1 MQGVLRLVLD
11 TIVSL
16 FRARYGLHVENLAL
30 RHQLCVYQRSVKR
43 PTILPVDRALWSLL
57 ARMWDDWKQALVF
70 VTPETVIRWQR
81 KRFKDH
87 WTKLSRQGKPGRPP
101 LPNDLQELI
110 RTMSRMNP
118 TWGSPRIVGELA
130 ALGIHV
136 SKSAVEKYM
145 VSVRK
150 PPSPTWRSFLEN
162 HARELVSI
170 DLLVVHTV
178 NFRVLYALILLSIE
192 RRRIIHVGVAEHPTA
207 AWAAQQVI
215 EAFPWETSPRYLL
228 RDRDGIYGQSFRD
241 RVKHMGIEEVL
252 TAPRSPWQNPYSE
265 RLNGSIRRECLD
277 HMIVLSERHLGRLLR
292 SYVDYYNRYR
302 THLSLDMDSPDG
314 RQPQKPLPGQVIAV
328 PHLGGLHHHY
338 ERQAA

>member
-11 TIVSL
+11 TIISL
-16 FRARYGLHVENLAL
+16 FRTRYGLQAENLAL
-30 RHQLCVYQRSVKR
+30 RHQLCVYQRNLKR
-43 PTILPVDRALWSLL
+43 PTILPADRALWSLL
-57 ARMWDDWKQALVF
+57 ARMWGDWKQALVF
-70 VTPETVIRWQR
+70 VRPETVIRWQR

-87 WTKLSRQGKPGRPP
+87 WAKLSRQGKPGRPS
-101 LPNDLQELI
+101 LSKDLQELI

-118 TWGSPRIVGELA
+118 TWGSPRIVAELA

-192 RRRIIHVGVAEHPTA
+192 RRRFCATFAERRLLA
-207 AWAAQQVI
+207 GRW
-215 EAFPWETSPRYLL
+215 LL
-228 RDRDGIYGQSFRD
+228 RTPL
-241 RVKHMGIEEVL
+241 VKPPEEANRRPEPGPHAHL
-252 TAPRSPWQNPYSE
+252 LHLFFWAGLFTDHRSE
-265 RLNGSIRRECLD
+265 
-277 HMIVLSERHLGRLLR
+277 
-292 SYVDYYNRYR
+292 
-302 THLSLDMDSPDG
+302 
-314 RQPQKPLPGQVIAV
+314 
-328 PHLGGLHHHY
+328 GLH
-338 ERQAA
+338 QAEYHEGYLVPAEAAS